1 MNGEDDE
8 LSPEG
13 WERYR
18 EAMAA
23 PTSRPLPSFVPVSP
37 WDDPET
43 LRAVVAFGSA
53 RFGIF
58 VPECVLTLE
67 IVAEM
72 LIARL
77 PVEAGGLGE

>member
-1 MNGEDDE
+1 MSD
-8 LSPEG
+8 
-13 WERYR
+13 R
-18 EAMAA
+18 
-23 PTSRPLPSFVPVSP
+23 RPLPSFVPVSP

-58 VPECVLTLE
+58 VPEHVLTLE
-67 IVAEM
+67 IVTEM